1 MLTGSALP
9 VQPEPASGQWAA
21 SLVQAALAP
30 ALLLRSDGIVE
41 AANALAAPLLRGD
54 GLPSAIRSEVIDSCL
69 TGSVKTIRATLP
81 VVEGE
86 ETSRRFDLTFVPVP
100 GGQILLIG
108 RDTTLEANLVNALA
122 ASRQLFRDL
131 ALCSNDFAFETDA
144 SAFFSYVTPGG
155 LLGFT
160 AEELHGSRPRTVFAD
175 PDLASLF
182 SGKCPIRSLERWT
195 VAKSGEEACLVI
207 TAIPM
212 HDSQGA
218 WCGMRGVVQD
228 ITTLRRHERAINQAR
243 AREDLAQAV
252 VTAMRAQIEPRRMML
267 AAADALRAATGSDF
281 VSITAEGV
289 GAPAVQ
295 GSEDGLQHRL
305 IRETS
310 YHGTSNGRVVLGRA
324 AHDAEYHED
333 QILMLDSVLPH
344 LAVAI
349 VIAGSLS
356 HDRRLA
362 IQGSLPC

>member
-21 SLVQAALAP
+21 SLVRSAVAP
-30 ALLLRSDGIVE
+30 ALLLRGDGSVVT
-41 AANALAAPLLRGD
+41 ANVLAAPLLRGY
-54 GLPSAIRSEVIDSCL
+54 GLPSAIRAEVIDTCL
-69 TGSVKTIRATLP
+69 TGCMKTVRATLP

-86 ETSRRFDLTFVPVP
+86 ETSRRFDLSLVPVP
-100 GGQILLIG
+100 GGQILMIG
-108 RDTTLEANLVNALA
+108 RDSTLEANLVNALA

-144 SAFFSYVTPGG
+144 SAYFSYVTPGG
-155 LLGFT
+155 VLGFS
-160 AEELHGSRPRTVFAD
+160 AEELHGSRPRIVFPD
-175 PDLASLF
+175 PGLASMCSAKL
-182 SGKCPIRSLERWT
+182 PIRSQEIWT
-195 VAKSGEEACLVI
+195 VAKSGEEACLVV

-212 HDSQGA
+212 NDSQGA

-281 VSITAEGV
+281 VSISADGV
-289 GAPAVQ
+289 GLPAVQ
-295 GSEDGLQHRL
+295 GSEEGLRHRL

-310 YHGTSNGRVVLGRA
+310 YHGTSNGKVSLGRA
-324 AHDAEYHED
+324 AQDAAYQED
-333 QILMLDSVLPH
+333 EVLMLDSVLPH

-349 VIAGSLS
+349 VIARSLA
-356 HDRRLA
+356 HDRS
-362 IQGSLPC
+362 QPHGSHSC